1 MKFVNLTPHK
11 IVLNDGTSFESEGVA
26 RVSSKY
32 TDFNEDKICEMVF
45 EDEITGLPEPEKDT
59 IYIVSSIV
67 LPVAKQK
74 GRNDVVAPAT
84 GHPDCCRENGFVK
97 SVPGFV
103 R

>member
-11 IVLNDGTSFESEGVA
+11 IVLNDGTTFESKGVA
-26 RVSSKY
+26 RVSSRF
-32 TDFNEDKICEMVF
+32 TEFDGNKICEMKF
-45 EDEITGLPEPEKDT
+45 DDEISGLPEPEKDT
-59 IYIVSSIV
+59 IYIVSLIV
-67 LPVAKQK
+67 LPVAKEK

-84 GHPDCCRENGFVK
+84 GHPDCIRENGFVK